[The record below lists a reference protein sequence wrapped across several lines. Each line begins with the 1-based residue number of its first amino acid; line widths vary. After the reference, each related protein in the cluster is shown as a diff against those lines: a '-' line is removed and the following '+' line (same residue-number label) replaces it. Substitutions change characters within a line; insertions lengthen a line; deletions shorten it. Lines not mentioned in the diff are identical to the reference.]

1 MGEPEEYPEHWAS
14 VQLNLANSLVYTP
27 SDHQADNLIEAVGL
41 YESVL
46 AARDRH
52 SDPLGRARV
61 LANQGNV
68 FAHLGD
74 FDQAKAKLYGPA
86 TCSRNSVTMTRCARF
101 AVFSMRSPGTVPFPA
116 PIPESADP
124 GDRTGVTGMDTGTPS
139 FEALAKRVDDAV
151 AALDDLDP
159 AARRV
164 ADELQA
170 AIEDVHKAGLLAIVR
185 RLRADEAGRAT
196 LFELVDDPVV
206 HLLLSLHGIIRP
218 DPVTHANQVLAAV
231 RPQLHSHGGDVAL
244 VRVADG
250 TAFVRLEGACNGC
263 SMSSVTL
270 RNLVEDALVHG
281 VPAITAVEVVA
292 GAADPDAGPVESLR
306 VGRDPA
312 AQGWVRLGPAARL
325 PVGELTVAAPASGWR
340 RRGDRRQPRPASV
353 GLSQRMRP

>member
-1 MGEPEEYPEHWAS
+1 
-14 VQLNLANSLVYTP
+14 
-27 SDHQADNLIEAVGL
+27 
-41 YESVL
+41 
-46 AARDRH
+46 
-52 SDPLGRARV
+52 
-61 LANQGNV
+61 
-68 FAHLGD
+68 
-74 FDQAKAKLYGPA
+74 
-86 TCSRNSVTMTRCARF
+86 
-101 AVFSMRSPGTVPFPA
+101 
-116 PIPESADP
+116 
-124 GDRTGVTGMDTGTPS
+124 MDTGTPS

-270 RNLVEDALVHG
+270 RNLVEDALVQG

-292 GAADPDAGPVESLR
+292 GQPTPTLIPVESLR

-325 PVGELTVAAPASGWR
+325 PVGESTVAAPADPSGRAVEVIVVNLDQRLSAYRNACAHEGLPLDNAVLDVANGTLTCPWH
-340 RRGDRRQPRPASV
+340 GFCYDAAS
-353 GLSQRMRP
+353 GECLSAPGAQLEQLPLRVDDGEVWVRVEQ